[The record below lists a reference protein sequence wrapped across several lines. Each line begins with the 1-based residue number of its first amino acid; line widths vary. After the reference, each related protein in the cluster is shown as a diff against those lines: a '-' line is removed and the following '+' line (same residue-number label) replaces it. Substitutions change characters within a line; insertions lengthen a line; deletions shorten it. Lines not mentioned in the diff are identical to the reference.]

1 MADMQSIL
9 FQRRARTWLAVFLAA
24 VTFHL
29 IPDSALAQQR
39 GPMLAREQIA
49 RLGLV
54 RAWFAQVQVDGS
66 HSRVQRA
73 ILSGDQ
79 LFVLTNVG
87 TLHAIHALT
96 GETMWVATLGRPDF
110 PSLGPAANDA
120 QVAVLNGSTLHVLDR
135 IDGRPIIVR
144 RVGGAPGAAPAM
156 SNNYCF
162 VPMLMGRLEGYG
174 VATETMPLWN
184 YQALGRAMVP
194 PLVTATSV
202 VWSTDVGH
210 IYFGN
215 ANAPGVRFR
224 LETGSEIVAS
234 PAASGRM
241 IYVGTVAGELIAA
254 DEMTG
259 AQPWRFAAGFPIAR
273 SPAAIGGRVYVTSL
287 RPALAAVDIVN
298 GVAQWSSPT
307 ITQFAAAS
315 RERVYAI
322 DNLRSLVVLDAA
334 SGAILQRMPTDGAS
348 TALVNDQTDRL
359 YLVSERGLVQ
369 CLREIAA
376 EQPLY
381 HNPRPAA
388 TPAEVVPKTPA
399 DAMPATPATP
409 TQPTT
414 PAAEPDNPFGGPLGG
429 AARQPTV
436 PPAGPPGQ
444 PSGTPD
450 DNPFGGLGGGS
461 GGAEGNPFG
470 GR

>member
-1 MADMQSIL
+1 
-9 FQRRARTWLAVFLAA
+9 
-24 VTFHL
+24 
-29 IPDSALAQQR
+29 
-39 GPMLAREQIA
+39 
-49 RLGLV
+49 
-54 RAWFAQVQVDGS
+54 
-66 HSRVQRA
+66 
-73 ILSGDQ
+73 
-79 LFVLTNVG
+79 
-87 TLHAIHALT
+87 
-96 GETMWVATLGRPDF
+96 
-110 PSLGPAANDA
+110 
-120 QVAVLNGSTLHVLDR
+120 
-135 IDGRPIIVR
+135 
-144 RVGGAPGAAPAM
+144 
-156 SNNYCF
+156 
-162 VPMLMGRLEGYG
+162 
-174 VATETMPLWN
+174 
-184 YQALGRAMVP
+184 
-194 PLVTATSV
+194 
-202 VWSTDVGH
+202 
-210 IYFGN
+210 
-215 ANAPGVRFR
+215 
-224 LETGSEIVAS
+224 
-234 PAASGRM
+234 
-241 IYVGTVAGELIAA
+241 
-254 DEMTG
+254 
-259 AQPWRFAAGFPIAR
+259 
-273 SPAAIGGRVYVTSL
+273 
-287 RPALAAVDIVN
+287 VDIVN